1 MFSSLVLALSN
12 DLGHEL
18 ATLTRIQ
25 KADVAL
31 RQSESLGIMGLNGFY
46 TEEEATLLVGT
57 W

>member
-18 ATLTRIQ
+18 ATLTGIQ
-25 KADVAL
+25 KAGVAL
-31 RQSESLGIMGLNGFY
+31 RQSESLGIMGVYGFC